1 MGWGTKA
8 PLICFAC
15 WYKSTPDA
23 PKEYVFVFAYDAKQ
37 AYNIF
42 LQHTGIMF
50 DYCEEAEFYRNE
62 KNFTIPHEYG
72 EVWGCNACI

>member
-1 MGWGTKA
+1 MGWNEKA
-8 PLICFAC
+8 PLTCFAC
-15 WYKSTPDA
+15 WYMSMPDA

-50 DYCEEAEFYRNE
+50 DYCEEAEFYRGE
-62 KNFTIPHEYG
+62 KDFLIAHEYG
-72 EVWGCNACI
+72 EVWGCNAII